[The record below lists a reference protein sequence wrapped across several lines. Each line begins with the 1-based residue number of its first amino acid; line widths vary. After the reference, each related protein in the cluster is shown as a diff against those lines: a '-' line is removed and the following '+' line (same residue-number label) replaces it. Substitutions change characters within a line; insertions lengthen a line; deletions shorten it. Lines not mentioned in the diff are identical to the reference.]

1 MSGAA
6 PTGRPRSTSRDQVQ
20 DVALALFVRDGF
32 DETTVDD
39 IAAAVGVTRRTLFR
53 YFASKNDIVW
63 GEFDRELERFAL
75 ELGAGPDDEPLFA
88 GLRRAILAFNSWPA
102 DGDDT
107 IRARME
113 LITTVPALQAHSA
126 IRYADWCRVV
136 AEHVGRRLGVPAD
149 DLVPETIAS
158 TALGT
163 AMASYRHWVH
173 HGGELLTHLER
184 ALDLMGAGFSDEA
197 LGLAPPAVG

>member
-1 MSGAA
+1 MSGPA

-32 DETTVDD
+32 EETTVDD

-63 GEFDRELERFAL
+63 GEFDRELERFAA
-75 ELGAGPDDEPLFA
+75 ELRKSPADEPLFA
-88 GLRRAILAFNSWPA
+88 GVRRAIVAFNSWPA
-102 DGDDT
+102 DGDES

-113 LITTVPALQAHSA
+113 LITSVPALQAHSA

-136 AEHVGRRLGVPAD
+136 QDHVGERLGVGPD
-149 DLVPETIAS
+149 DLLPETIAS

-163 AMASYRHWVH
+163 AMASYRYWVS

-184 ALDLMGAGFSDEA
+184 ALDLLGAGFSDEA
-197 LGLAPPAVG
+197 LGLAPPAAG